1 MALEPLQASSLLG
14 PLLTEKALSDI
25 PLFGSERANING
37 LVEKTMQTGVS
48 SEELS
53 TERPSEEIDLP
64 EVVSADSSVAQKL
77 VAIRKALKDVS
88 LAASTDSGAQPKIAA
103 PPQLQCHESLLT
115 ETKAASMLSNK
126 AQVVLDHTMLL
137 RAREGYLFNYQRNQ
151 KVVADDIW
159 LRDVWAWVAGAED
172 AASDGGMMSHPLDIG
187 YLGVHTIWTN
197 DLGEHHCA
205 IDRCAVP
212 DG

>member
-64 EVVSADSSVAQKL
+64 DVVSADSSVAQKL
-77 VAIRKALKDVS
+77 VAIRKALRDVS
-88 LAASTDSGAQPKIAA
+88 LAVTTDSGARPKIAA

-151 KVVADDIW
+151 KVVSDDVW

-187 YLGVHTIWTN
+187 YLGVYTIWTN
-197 DLGEHHCA
+197 DLGEHHF
-205 IDRCAVP
+205 AVDIYAAS

>member
-64 EVVSADSSVAQKL
+64 DVVSADSSVAQKL
-77 VAIRKALKDVS
+77 VAIRKALRDVS
-88 LAASTDSGAQPKIAA
+88 LAATTDSGARPKIAA

-151 KVVADDIW
+151 KVVSDDVW

-187 YLGVHTIWTN
+187 YLGVYTIWTN
-197 DLGEHHCA
+197 DLGEHHF
-205 IDRCAVP
+205 AVDIYAAS